1 MDKNNRYHN
10 QIKTLENV
18 FAAVHEKFQNSQPV
32 DKALSAFFRRNK
44 QFGSNDRR
52 FVSNTVF
59 GYYRWYGWL
68 NRFSSSKTSLALL
81 LGYLLDGNKVDDRVR
96 YWANNLDLSQEWL
109 DQNDWQYIDSL
120 EKKVRAVSA
129 VIGPIQISDLN
140 PGFVQEWSTELL
152 TAFQSRPSI
161 WVRIEKSDPQSFL
174 AFLDSKHIAY
184 RFHSANAKTLEI
196 LSTLNLNESIDFRK
210 GRVEIQ
216 DISSQAV
223 GLICRPK
230 SKDVWW
236 DACAGSG
243 GKSLHLSALMGTN
256 GLVYASE
263 VNANMI
269 RELNRRIGKNRRW
282 SNILPLQWDGLKRP
296 VFNRKIDGVL
306 IDAPCSCS
314 GTWRRNPELR
324 WRIIKKQVDDYARV
338 QLKLLQLC
346 SDSVREGGALVYATC
361 SLFPEENEAVIDKFL
376 ASEKS
381 FHLETIVNPF
391 SQESSEKG
399 LTVAPPQTDGNSM
412 YVARLRK
419 DC

>member
-1 MDKNNRYHN
+1 M
-10 QIKTLENV
+10 
-18 FAAVHEKFQNSQPV
+18 AVHEKFLHSQPV

-68 NRFSSSKTSLALL
+68 NRLSSSKTSLALF
-81 LGYLLDGNKVDDRVR
+81 LGYLLDRNKIDDRIR
-96 YWANNLDLSQEWL
+96 YWADNLELPKDWL
-109 DQNDWQYIDSL
+109 DQNDWQNLESL
-120 EKKVRAVSA
+120 EAKLTVLSA

-140 PGFVQEWSTELL
+140 PDFVQEWDIELL
-152 TAFQSRPSI
+152 TVFQSRPSI

-174 AFLDSKHIAY
+174 EFLDSKQIAY
-184 RFHSANAKTLEI
+184 RFHSANVKTLEI
-196 LSTLNLNESIDFRK
+196 FSSLNLNESIDFKK

-223 GLICRPK
+223 GLICNPK
-230 SKDVWW
+230 PEDVWW
-236 DACAGSG
+236 DVCAGSG

-263 VNANMI
+263 VNAIMI
-269 RELNRRIGKNRRW
+269 QELNRRIGKNRRW

-296 VFNRKIDGVL
+296 EFSRKLDGVL
-306 IDAPCSCS
+306 VDAPCSCS

-324 WRIIKKQVDDYARV
+324 WRITKEQVDDYARI
-338 QLKLLQLC
+338 QLYLLQLS
-346 SDSVREGGALVYATC
+346 SDSVCEGGTLVYATC
-361 SLFPEENEAVIDKFL
+361 SLFPEENEAVIERFL
-376 ASEKS
+376 ALRKG

-391 SQESSEKG
+391 SHESSEKG
-399 LTVAPPQTDGNSM
+399 LTVAPPQTNGNGM
-412 YVARLRK
+412 YIARLNK
-419 DC
+419 NG